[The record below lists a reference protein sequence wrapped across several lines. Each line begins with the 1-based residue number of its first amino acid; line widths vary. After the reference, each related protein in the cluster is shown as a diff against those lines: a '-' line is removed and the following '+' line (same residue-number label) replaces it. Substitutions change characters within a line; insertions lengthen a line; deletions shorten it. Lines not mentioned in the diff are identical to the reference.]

1 MFRLE
6 GACFGSHSH
15 ASNPSRRRRTRR
27 IEWFGVQPL
36 QGGISR
42 VKAASGEKAL
52 KLAID
57 ERLSLVVLDVKL
69 PDIDG
74 FEVCRRLRKVKGNI
88 PIIFLTARAE
98 EIDCVTGLEI
108 GADDYMVK
116 PFGFRELLA
125 RIGVQLRRSEAIE
138 SVLPRDSRSIIHL
151 DVQQL
156 RATRNGELLNLTA
169 KEFEIL
175 KHLMLSRGEVVSRE
189 TLLKEVWGYRA
200 GVASR
205 TVDTHILYL
214 RQKVEDDPSKPVHV
228 VSVYGEGYRFVD

>member
-1 MFRLE
+1 MHRILVVEDELDVLNGLE
-6 GACFGSHSH
+6 FNLCREGFQ
-15 ASNPSRRRRTRR
+15 
-27 IEWFGVQPL
+27 V
-36 QGGISR
+36 